1 MHSKLITRLQAD
13 LRLRLEQ
20 LGLWSSSNPAQAET
34 GHGPSLRA
42 LLSKGGRTDQ
52 QA

>member
-1 MHSKLITRLQAD
+1 MHSKLTTRLQAG

-20 LGLWSSSNPAQAET
+20 LGLWSSSNPSQAET

-42 LLSKGGRTDQ
+42 FAVQRWQD
-52 QA
+52 